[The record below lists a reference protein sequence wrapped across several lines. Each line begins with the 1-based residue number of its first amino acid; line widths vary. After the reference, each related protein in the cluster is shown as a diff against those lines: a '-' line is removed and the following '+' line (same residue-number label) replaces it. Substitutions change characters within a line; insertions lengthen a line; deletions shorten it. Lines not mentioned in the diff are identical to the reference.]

1 MMTKTDAL
9 SFARTSANIAV
20 DCAADYDGLENSIA
34 SHRENIRDTLNEE
47 GASEHEAECF
57 AVYDARILELAP
69 APVATP
75 EPVPAAAR
83 VTAADLA
90 LERGIVA
97 RIQAGALAEL
107 ANLVDPA
114 VDMPLYHDPEF
125 LRAEIL
131 RITAS
136 VRADIDAAKAER
148 LQARRAA

>member
-1 MMTKTDAL
+1 MMSKADAL

-20 DCAADYDGLENSIA
+20 DCAADYDGLDNSIA
-34 SHRENIRDTLNEE
+34 SHRENIRDTLNDE

-57 AVYDARILELAP
+57 AIYDARILELRP
-69 APVATP
+69 APVAAA
-75 EPVPAAAR
+75 VPAAAR

-90 LERGIVA
+90 VERGIVS

-114 VDMPLYHDPEF
+114 VDLPLYHDPEF

-131 RITAS
+131 RITAG
-136 VRADIDAAKAER
+136 VRADIAAAKAEH
-148 LQARRAA
+148 LAARRAA